1 MLKIT
6 LVSLKWLLI
15 FVVLLA
21 AGTYLFIR
29 FHPVFGGQPDAQSMA
44 KIRQSPHFNGEV
56 FVNLEPTEIQLS
68 DGDNTEKPSIIGWL
82 SSVTNPPA
90 GKHPAEPVPTLPL
103 DNAALKN
110 DRFVWLGHSTL
121 LFKLANKTLLLDP
134 VFNRA
139 SPIFLGGAPFAMT
152 HTYTVGELP
161 PIDAVLISHDHYDH
175 LDYRAIQEL
184 DSKTGHFYVSLGV
197 KAHLQ
202 RWGVADSKITE
213 MDWHEQAQFG
223 DLRLTLA
230 PARHFS
236 GRTLHNRNSTLWGAW
251 IVRSAN
257 LSLFFNGDSGY
268 GKHFAMIG
276 ERYGPFDVAFME
288 NGAYNP
294 KGWPLVHMTPEQS
307 AQAAAD
313 IRTKVA
319 VPIHWGK
326 FDLAYHT
333 WKDPIQRFLQAAAN
347 QPYQTAT
354 PQIGQV
360 FDLQNLPQ
368 GKWWESVK

>member
-103 DNAALKN
+103 DNAALKTIVLSGWGIPPCCSN
-110 DRFVWLGHSTL
+110 WQT
-121 LFKLANKTLLLDP
+121 KPCCWTP

-184 DSKTGHFYVSLGV
+184 GQQNGAFTCRWVSRRIYSV
-197 KAHLQ
+197 
-202 RWGVADSKITE
+202 
-213 MDWHEQAQFG
+213 
-223 DLRLTLA
+223 
-230 PARHFS
+230 
-236 GRTLHNRNSTLWGAW
+236 GAW
-251 IVRSAN
+251 
-257 LSLFFNGDSGY
+257 
-268 GKHFAMIG
+268 
-276 ERYGPFDVAFME
+276 
-288 NGAYNP
+288 
-294 KGWPLVHMTPEQS
+294 
-307 AQAAAD
+307 
-313 IRTKVA
+313 
-319 VPIHWGK
+319 
-326 FDLAYHT
+326 
-333 WKDPIQRFLQAAAN
+333 
-347 QPYQTAT
+347 QTAKS
-354 PQIGQV
+354 PRWIGTSR
-360 FDLQNLPQ
+360 
-368 GKWWESVK
+368 WRSSATCA